1 MASTAYALGPL
12 YVALMLDLSFG
23 DPPNRLHPV
32 AWMGKA
38 IAAIDRRVPRNR
50 PSVAF
55 VCGAGL
61 TLGGAALAAAVGL
74 LIERELAYT
83 PPVVLLL
90 ASGLV
95 LKTTL
100 SVRGLARAAQAVRAA
115 LEAGDLATAR
125 EQLRFHL
132 VSRETSSL
140 DATRVAAATVQSVA
154 ENASD
159 AVIAP
164 LVFYAL
170 AGLPGALAYR
180 FLNTADSMLGYH
192 GPKYE
197 WFGKVAARLD
207 DMANLV
213 PARLTAL
220 LMIMASPMVGGSPV
234 QAWRVW
240 WRDASQTASP
250 NAGHPMS
257 VVAGALG
264 IELEKI
270 GVYRMGGGLADA
282 CAADIGRATRLVA
295 ATTGL
300 ALLAL
305 TLLCWT
311 CQTQ

>member
-1 MASTAYALGPL
+1 MSSTVYAIGPL

-38 IAAIDRRVPRNR
+38 IAAVDRCVPRDR

-55 VCGAGL
+55 LCGAGL
-61 TLGGAALAAAVGL
+61 TIGGVALAGAVGL
-74 LIERELAYT
+74 LIERGLAHT
-83 PPVVLLL
+83 PPVVSLL
-90 ASGLV
+90 AAGLV
-95 LKTTL
+95 LKMTI
-100 SVRGLARAAQAVRAA
+100 SIRGLARAAQAVRVA
-115 LEAGDLATAR
+115 LEAGDLVTAR
-125 EQLRFHL
+125 EQLRHHL
-132 VSRETSSL
+132 VSRETSGL
-140 DATRVAAATVQSVA
+140 DATRVAAATVESVA

-159 AVIAP
+159 AIIAP
-164 LVFYAL
+164 LAFYAL

-207 DMANLV
+207 DMANLI

-220 LMIMASPMVGGSPV
+220 LMIMASPLVGGSPV
-234 QAWRVW
+234 QACCIW
-240 WRDASQTASP
+240 WRDAGRTTSP

-257 VVAGALG
+257 VAAGVLG
-264 IELEKI
+264 IELEKV
-270 GVYRMGGGLADA
+270 GVYRMGSGLADA

-295 ATTGL
+295 ATTCL
-300 ALLAL
+300 AAITL
-305 TLLCWT
+305 TLLRWM
-311 CQTQ
+311 CQAQ